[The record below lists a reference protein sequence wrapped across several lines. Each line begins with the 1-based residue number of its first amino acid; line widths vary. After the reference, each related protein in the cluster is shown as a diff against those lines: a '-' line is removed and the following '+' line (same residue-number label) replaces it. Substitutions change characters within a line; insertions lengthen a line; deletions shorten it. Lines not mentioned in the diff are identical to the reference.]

1 VQARKPALNPKARG
15 IHDHHYYDIIIH
27 HPNAQLDFAHELN
40 LDVCLSVAVV
50 FFFNYILF
58 KNILK

>member
-50 FFFNYILF
+50 FFF
-58 KNILK
+58 